1 MCPCVPGVSRLPS
14 VSFYRYRTVLRHQF
28 LTGIPVPVLTGG
40 IALREMQGMHQ
51 ALVLLAVSCSAY
63 QGGDQADR
71 WPAPT
76 QTKRIKVQHLSPFV
90 GRHNGG
96 LLVNVT
102 GKGVPSARP
111 LSLV

>member
-1 MCPCVPGVSRLPS
+1 MPVCPGCVPAPLGVFLP
-14 VSFYRYRTVLRHQF
+14 VQNCTEAPVFNRY
-28 LTGIPVPVLTGG
+28 TGTGTDRWDS
-40 IALREMQGMHQ
+40 AARGMHQ

>member
-1 MCPCVPGVSRLPS
+1 MCPGCVPAPLGVFLP
-14 VSFYRYRTVLRHQF
+14 VQNCTRHQF

>member
-1 MCPCVPGVSRLPS
+1 M
-14 VSFYRYRTVLRHQF
+14 H
-28 LTGIPVPVLTGG
+28 
-40 IALREMQGMHQ
+40 EGMHHS
-51 ALVLLAVSCSAY
+51 LVLLAVTCSAY

>member
-1 MCPCVPGVSRLPS
+1 MCPGCVPAPLGVFLP
-14 VSFYRYRTVLRHQF
+14 VQNCTEAPVFNRY
-28 LTGIPVPVLTGG
+28 TGPVLTGG

>member
-1 MCPCVPGVSRLPS
+1 MSSTLTGTRGEVLP
-14 VSFYRYRTVLRHQF
+14 VLFYCTLYRYRYRYSDF
-28 LTGIPVPVLTGG
+28 TGFSGQ
-40 IALREMQGMHQ
+40 REMQGMHQ
-51 ALVLLAVSCSAY
+51 ALVLLAVTCSAY

-111 LSLV
+111 V

>member
-1 MCPCVPGVSRLPS
+1 MVEQAGLGFEEQL
-14 VSFYRYRTVLRHQF
+14 VSFGLRGANHAS
-28 LTGIPVPVLTGG
+28 IPVLTGG